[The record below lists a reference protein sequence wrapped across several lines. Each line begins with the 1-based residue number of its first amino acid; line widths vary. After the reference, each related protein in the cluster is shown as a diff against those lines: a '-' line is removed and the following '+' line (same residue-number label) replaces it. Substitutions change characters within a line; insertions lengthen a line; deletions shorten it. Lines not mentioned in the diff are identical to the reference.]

1 MQKMIASYLVQKREC
16 NLPGI
21 GNFKMNIVPASL
33 DVANK
38 KMFPPATE
46 IHFHQ
51 GDVHLQRDL
60 VNYVSLQQSLSEEQ
74 AAENITRWCRNV
86 SESLEA
92 GERIVFESIGNLQ
105 KNADGNI
112 VLQTKNELRL
122 YDAVTAERVIHKDD
136 GHAVL
141 VGDTE
146 TTSAAMSE
154 YYKTE
159 TVFERKISWKT
170 WAIVL
175 FSLSLLSLII
185 HFSYHRFT
193 TASVGNQISVS
204 PLPTPV
210 LYKSI
215 K

>member
-1 MQKMIASYLVQKREC
+1 MQKIIASYLVQKREC

-33 DVANK
+33 DVASK

-46 IHFHQ
+46 IVFYE
-51 GDVHLQRDL
+51 GEAHLQGDL
-60 VNYVSLQQSLSEEQ
+60 VNYVSIQQNVNEQQ
-74 AAENITRWCRNV
+74 AAENVTRWCHNV
-86 SESLEA
+86 SESLDA
-92 GERIVFESIGNLQ
+92 GEKIVFESIGNLQ
-105 KNADGNI
+105 KNAAGNI
-112 VLQTKNELRL
+112 FLLAKEELRL
-122 YDAVTAERVIHKDD
+122 YDAVIAERVVHKNEE
-136 GHAVL
+136 HAVL
-141 VGDTE
+141 VGDTQ

-175 FSLSLLSLII
+175 GSLSLLALII
-185 HFSYHRFT
+185 HFSYHSFT

-204 PLPTPV
+204 PLPPPV
-210 LYKSI
+210 SYTSI